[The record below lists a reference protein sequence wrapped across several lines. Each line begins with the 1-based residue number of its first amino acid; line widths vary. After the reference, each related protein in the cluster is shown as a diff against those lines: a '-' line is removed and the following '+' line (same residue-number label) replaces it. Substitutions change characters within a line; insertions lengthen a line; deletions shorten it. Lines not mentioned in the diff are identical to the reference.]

1 MFLGDKQGYV
11 TTRAGSTDASA
22 DADLKEIEKG
32 VFFSIFSLRFASGK
46 RLSNR
51 VEFVLRHAV
60 KSEEKALR
68 PTWAMALD

>member
-1 MFLGDKQGYV
+1 M

-60 KSEEKALR
+60 KSEKKALR

>member
-1 MFLGDKQGYV
+1 M

-32 VFFSIFSLRFASGK
+32 VFFSIFSLRSASGK
-46 RLSNR
+46 RLNDR
-51 VEFVLRHAV
+51 VEFVLRHPV
-60 KSEEKALR
+60 KSGKKALR